1 MNLAQLSDPF
11 PRAAVSWRIQ
21 GQPIERNG
29 QWMGMALA
37 YIDARDVMDRLDE
50 VCGPANWQTE
60 FNETAKGRV
69 IGRIGIRVDGEWI
82 WKSDGA
88 GDTAVEGE
96 KGGISDALK
105 RAAVN
110 WGIGRYLYA
119 LDAPWCPCEVKQSNG
134 KTYFKKWIG
143 SPWDHVRNASADP
156 SPAPRQQPHA
166 QQDSVPQS
174 APAAIAELKAKLLR
188 NTDNHTHPRFQADLT
203 ALRGMDAEAASEVD
217 DKIKALSEKA
227 AA

>member
-1 MNLAQLSDPF
+1 MDLSGLFAPF
-11 PRAAVSWRIQ
+11 PREAVSWRIQ

-29 QWMGMALA
+29 QWKGMALA

-60 FNETAKGRV
+60 FSETPKGRV
-69 IGRIGIRVDGEWI
+69 IGRIGIRIDGEWV

-96 KGGISDALK
+96 KGGISDSLK

-143 SPWDHVRNASADP
+143 SPWDHVRNAP
-156 SPAPRQQPHA
+156 QAPVQQERKI
-166 QQDSVPQS
+166 
-174 APAAIAELKAKLLR
+174 APPKVDDGAITEAVGCFDAANSLDDANRIWRNLPDALKADQR
-188 NTDNHTHPRFQADLT
+188 VI
-203 ALRGMDAEAASEVD
+203 DAA
-217 DKIKALSEKA
+217 KA
-227 AA
+227 AKARNKPQVAA

>member
-1 MNLAQLSDPF
+1 MDLAELFAPF
-11 PRAAVSWRIQ
+11 PHEAVSWRIQ

-29 QWMGMALA
+29 QWKGMALA

-60 FNETAKGRV
+60 FSETPKGRV
-69 IGRIGIRVDGEWI
+69 IGRIGIRIDGEWV

-96 KGGISDALK
+96 KGGISDSLK

-143 SPWDHVRNASADP
+143 SPWDHVRNAPADP
-156 SPAPRQQPHA
+156 APILRDKP
-166 QQDSVPQS
+166 DPS
-174 APAAIAELKAKLLR
+174 AAIIKA
-188 NTDNHTHPRFQADLT
+188 T
-203 ALRGMDAEAASEVD
+203 ARLVEASSIEQLATIWKNLPPEIKGEKFVMEAKDARKA
-217 DKIKALSEKA
+217 ALSEKA
-227 AA
+227 VA